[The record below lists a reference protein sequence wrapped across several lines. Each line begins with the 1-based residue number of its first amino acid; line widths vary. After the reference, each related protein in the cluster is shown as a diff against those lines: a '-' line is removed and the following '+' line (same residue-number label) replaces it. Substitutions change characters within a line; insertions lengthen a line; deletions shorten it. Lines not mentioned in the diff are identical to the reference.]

1 MPLSHKQV
9 DTKTITWTPPRGMV
23 SGQCFGM
30 HSAHAYNTSIK
41 FSMKIYQWSFYGV
54 DYSQHHQVAVVTDMR
69 SIECISNQQ
78 AGSPS
83 VLCYHTAGWVTG
95 SPSVLC
101 YHTAGWVTGSPSVL
115 CYHTA
120 GWVTGRAFGLQNRAP
135 AIHEGSHLVP
145 HPAKFPNNKS
155 VKQKLKI
162 LCLKN
167 IPLLFLLNKSEKSAD
182 FNNFCKLKLGVSVC
196 HSLISSSTMHCWNSP
211 SLN

>member
-78 AGSPS
+78 A
-83 VLCYHTAGWVTG
+83 
-95 SPSVLC
+95 
-101 YHTAGWVTGSPSVL
+101 GSPSVL